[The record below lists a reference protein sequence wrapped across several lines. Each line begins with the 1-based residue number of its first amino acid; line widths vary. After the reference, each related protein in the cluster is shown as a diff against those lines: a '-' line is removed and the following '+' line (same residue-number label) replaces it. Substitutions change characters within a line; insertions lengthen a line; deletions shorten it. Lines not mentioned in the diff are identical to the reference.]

1 MVNIQGATLKPEN
14 TLSSPATGIN
24 YLRAVTGTGVSV
36 LSGVFPFE
44 PITNHG
50 AATSNSA
57 ATNTTKLNAA
67 AALTNMLY
75 IPAGTWAINP
85 LTGTDDV
92 WWVIDKDAVFTGA
105 TTNGTNASVDLGFLG
120 GRILWMDGTS
130 TRGGFRLGSGSSWLE
145 DFRDYSISISEF
157 TVTSREGG
165 YGVIGAS
172 RASDN
177 PASNFQTIG
186 VGGFAY
192 NDNSVNKEPAWGG
205 YFEVGRESLTG
216 SALGIEI
223 DCWTAS
229 AADALTPY
237 TSRSPTSSD
246 VINLW
251 LSAGGGTGSPG
262 TNKNSA
268 AIGIHDNGQRF
279 ERGIV
284 FMNASIDG
292 TVNEAMSLYKGLKI
306 AWYDTSNLAQSY
318 ITGDDAKFITKSDTT
333 TLGHET
339 AYVRKRADGTT
350 ATGALDEVHVERG
363 AGWDGSAE
371 YYGTYIQHIQRS
383 AFSGSNA
390 RFSVDIGAKNASG
403 TYREISL
410 NGIADDSFSPSVDNV
425 LDLGTASYRYKNSYV
440 VTRYYTSTVFD
451 AAGSGTPEGVV
462 TAGIGSTY
470 RRTNGGAGTSFY
482 VKESG
487 AGTNTGWVGK

>member
-1 MVNIQGATLKPEN
+1 MGTKQESTLD
-14 TLSSPATGIN
+14 PATSGAA
-24 YLRAVTGTGVSV
+24 YFRGVTAGGASV

-44 PITNHG
+44 PITNFG
-50 AATSNSA
+50 AATSNNA

-67 AALTNMLY
+67 ATAGKTMLL
-75 IPAGTWAINP
+75 IPAGTWAINA
-85 LTGTDDV
+85 LTGTENV
-92 WWVIDKDAVFTGA
+92 WWLIEKGATFTGA

-130 TRGGFRLGSGSSWLE
+130 SRGGFRIGDGSSWLE

-157 TVTSREGG
+157 TSISSTGG
-165 YGVIGAS
+165 YGIIGAS

-177 PASNFQTIG
+177 LPANFQTIG

-192 NDNSVNKEPAWGG
+192 NDNATNKEPAWGG

-216 SALGIEI
+216 AALGIEI

-229 AADALTPY
+229 AADPLTPY
-237 TSRSPTSSD
+237 TSRSTSSTD

-284 FMNASIDG
+284 FMNASVDA
-292 TVNEAMSLYKGLKI
+292 TVNEALSMYKGLKL
-306 AWYDTSNLAQSY
+306 AWYDSSNVAQSY
-318 ITGDDAKFITKSDTT
+318 ITGDDAMFVTKSDTT

-339 AYVRKRADGTT
+339 AYVRKRANGTT

-363 AGWDGSAE
+363 GGWDGSAI
-371 YYGTYIQHIQRS
+371 YYGTYIQHLQRT

-390 RFSVDIGAKNASG
+390 RFSLDFGAKNSSG

-410 NGIADDSFSPSVDNV
+410 NGIADDSFAPSVDNV
-425 LDLGTASYRYKNSYV
+425 LDIGTSSNRIKNVYLV
-440 VTRYYTSTVFD
+440 RTYYSATVFD
-451 AAGSGTPEGVV
+451 AAGTGTPEGAV

-470 RRTNGGAGTSFY
+470 RRTDGGAGTSFY
-482 VKESG
+482 IKESG
-487 AGTNTGWVGK
+487 TGNTGWVAK